1 MASTK
6 QLTNELFGL
15 VSSNRRADHKS
26 PNRLRGWRIGRV
38 NQHVILVDPAT
49 SLLARVPS
57 NAPLARQPLMSAA
70 SEGA

>member
-1 MASTK
+1 MNCSGWFLQIVVLITSL
-6 QLTNELFGL
+6 QIGL
-15 VSSNRRADHKS
+15 
-26 PNRLRGWRIGRV
+26 GRV